1 MPQPFEPKPGQEN
14 LFKFGKIPTYLFR
27 LHVPRSKGDTSTTR
41 VMAPASSG
49 RTAYHRDGLPCSQ
62 DILQLPTQKATSR
75 LKDHLLWHCNRFNK
89 SPCNLMSW
97 SSSLLFLLQY
107 ALYRHTRDFEPN
119 PQFADIKIIMIDTR
133 DFPEKTFLRDLDAL
147 EWLREELDLKKL
159 HEKRRAQFYFG
170 EYLTQGCLDIKGKC
184 VEMTMQQLVDGGL
197 FTVICPAL
205 NKPNNNWADW
215 AIPVCELRVGIREN
229 HIVDQKQ
236 IRSAIFVAK
245 GCVGDRFLVPFA
257 LMLLGLR
264 SQQSDNSAIA
274 SVFQSLFADEELN
287 FGDVKY
293 DQSSGRIE
301 ELRRFQELMEAV
313 AKQHDEN
320 PLAETT
326 RLMEGLG
333 LSTNGLPIKKRIYVG
348 PFSDE

>member
-14 LFKFGKIPTYLFR
+14 LFTFGKTPTYLFR

-41 VMAPASSG
+41 VMAPAFLG
-49 RTAYHRDGLPCSQ
+49 QTAYHRDRLPCSQ
-62 DILQLPTQKATSR
+62 DLLQLPPKKAASR
-75 LKDHLLWHCNRFNK
+75 LKDHLLWHCNGFRK
-89 SPCNLMSW
+89 SSCNLMSW

-107 ALYRHTRDFEPN
+107 ALYRHTRDFEPK

-133 DFPEKTFLRDLDAL
+133 ELPEKTFLRDLDAL

-159 HEKRRAQFYFG
+159 HEKRHAQFYFG
-170 EYLTQGCLDIKGKC
+170 EYLTQGYLDIEGKC
-184 VEMTMQQLVDGGL
+184 VEMTMQQLIDRGL

-215 AIPVCELRVGIREN
+215 AIPVCELRVGIMEN

-245 GCVGDRFLVPFA
+245 DYVGDRFLVPFA

-264 SQQSDNSAIA
+264 SRQSDNSAIA
-274 SVFQSLFADEELN
+274 NVFQSLFTDEELN
-287 FGDVKY
+287 FRKVKY
-293 DQSSGRIE
+293 DQSSGRMK

-313 AKQHDEN
+313 EKQNDEN

-326 RLMEGLG
+326 RLMGGLG
-333 LSTNGLPIKKRIYVG
+333 LSTNGLPFKKSIYVG